1 MATLRASADYIC
13 RFIVALMT
21 GLGPV
26 TVFWLSAVLLVSD
39 GGRLPPH
46 SGRVKDGREY

>member
-1 MATLRASADYIC
+1 
-13 RFIVALMT
+13 MT

-46 SGRVKDGREY
+46 WRIRSLHHQMGYSRQWKGTAESW